1 VKPEADVDFF
11 IVHLEGP
18 IERMIYDDNVRLS
31 YTYLGGTVANREAQL

>member
-31 YTYLGGTVANREAQL
+31 YTCLGGTVANREAQL